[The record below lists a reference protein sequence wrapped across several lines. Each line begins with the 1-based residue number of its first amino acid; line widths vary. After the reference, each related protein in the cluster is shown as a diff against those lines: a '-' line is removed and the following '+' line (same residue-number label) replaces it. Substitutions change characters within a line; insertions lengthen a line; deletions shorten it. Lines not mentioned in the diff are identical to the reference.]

1 MPAEVRRIG
10 EAIGDPDDPAGAV
23 RALVDRLGL
32 PATLTD
38 VGVIDEDLDAVARLS
53 QASPSVRANPR
64 PVSEEDARA
73 ILESA
78 S

>member
-1 MPAEVRRIG
+1 MRPSAT
-10 EAIGDPDDPAGAV
+10 PDDPAGAV
-23 RALVDRLGL
+23 RALVARLGL
-32 PATLTD
+32 PTTLTD
-38 VGVIDEDLDAVARLS
+38 AGVLDEDLDAVARLS

-73 ILESA
+73 ILEAA